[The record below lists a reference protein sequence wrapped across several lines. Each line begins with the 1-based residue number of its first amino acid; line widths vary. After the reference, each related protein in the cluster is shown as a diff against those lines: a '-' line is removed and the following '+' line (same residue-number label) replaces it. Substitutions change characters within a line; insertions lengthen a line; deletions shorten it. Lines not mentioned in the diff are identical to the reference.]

1 MKQLVRDWRKLLS
14 LLLIVALVLQISPV
28 QAFAVGQDESVIEQ
42 TETIA
47 AATEEPAP
55 EATVIGEVEG
65 KREEDVKHFLNSD
78 GSFTAVKYAEP
89 VHYRQTD
96 DAEWVDIDNTL
107 SMHSGSYI
115 PASSPLDVSFADNF
129 GDRTVSVRSQGHEL
143 SWSYL
148 RPDAEITPPDIVE
161 TQELT
166 PADGTETQAL
176 KPIEDAEISI
186 KAQKLEL
193 AAEKAEPY
201 MMPEAVTDGL
211 VYADVFPNVDIEYI
225 LDSVNLKE
233 NLVLKKSGAQNEF
246 VAQYNIGELTA
257 TQVDEQNIELKDA
270 QGTVIFCISAPYMFD
285 AAGQTSNAVSL
296 SILSEADGVLR
307 VKITADKA
315 WLDDEARVYPVKVD
329 PNILE
334 AVQSFDQDATAI
346 YKSATYPD
354 GSLVIG
360 NDKGTTYSK
369 AKAYVKFSLPTL
381 GSGDVVTSGK
391 LCMSQYSDTYGFSA
405 GDVTSLQVNVYKV
418 TSSWTGSSVKK
429 STGYSGLPSIDTT
442 VVDYKNVSLA
452 TANAGEFIKFD
463 VSKTVKQ
470 WYEGATNYGLCLR
483 ADDESAWAVATFV
496 AADNTNISYR
506 KPQLVVTYRSNKGL
520 EGYWTTH
527 EQNLGESGVGYVNDY
542 TGNLVY
548 IAPILSTTG
557 NKMPVSLSLVYNGY
571 QHGSAIDRPD
581 PVGKG
586 WRLNIQEKL
595 TPITKSDELSTK
607 LYNAGYRYIYSDA
620 DGTDHYFYYD
630 KENDKTVDE
639 DGLGLTLTVNSTVSD
654 MEKYVITADAGGK
667 MSFTSSGR
675 LRKVYDDNGSY
686 YKVLF
691 NDNGSISSVVD
702 GAGRKISFTHD
713 SSGRIST
720 IKQPVADNS
729 YRTVTLKYS
738 SWGGLSSIGYPG
750 DRTTSFYYTD
760 SGARLNIVDAI
771 NGNRLKYFYPTAGD
785 AATKSRVT
793 KITEYSSTPNRETG
807 NSLSIDYDGMN
818 RTKFTDNEG
827 RSETYQFDNFGRT
840 VGLIDAAG
848 NGSQY
853 SYNDATEDNTKK
865 NNTLATTG
873 SAQKYAENRLTNHSF
888 ENNLASWDYS
898 SNKVS
903 TDTSKHYLGAKSE
916 KLNPEGLVSQQV
928 SKNASYTYYTSSVY
942 AMGSS
947 DSSRIRLSIYF
958 YDANGNYIKD
968 SSKYTEQDLVGGK
981 WERKQFTFT
990 LVEGASSFRVRY
1002 VNCGTDNIWID
1013 CAQLENGA
1021 AMSAYNLVQNG
1032 GFEDTSSTVWEAFNC
1047 TTGDKYYTGGTYG
1060 RHFYMKGEGSKDKR
1074 LIQKIY
1080 INRPASEVF
1089 LSISGYA
1096 KAESVP
1102 IGDSK
1107 TRKFAISVGF
1117 HFTDGSDSS
1126 YQYISFN
1133 PDYAAGWQYASGTV
1147 GVKDPGS
1154 KTVDYVYLRCCYYQN
1169 ANGANFDRIKMNI
1182 DECGTSYTYDDDG
1195 NLISAKDNA
1204 GRHES
1209 YNYNNASDMTKLTTA
1224 DNKAYKFTYSDKYKH
1239 RMLSATSE
1247 SSGVK
1252 NSFTYDGSG
1261 NLTSTK
1267 VEKSGYAKY
1276 IEQYSTYTDDDNYPA
1291 IVYSDRGYATTY
1303 NFDKYIGTLKS
1314 VKNANNKATTY
1325 VYNANTDRITSVEAG
1340 GSTVTYKYNDKGQL
1354 VSINSPGNETEYTFE
1369 YDKWGN
1375 NKYVKVGNQTLITNG
1390 YEANNGVLK
1399 TQTYG
1404 NNFAV
1409 TYNYDSLK
1417 RETSRVNNDGNSN
1430 VAKYYWTY
1438 NADGNLAKYS
1448 EYNGL
1453 TRSLTY
1459 LYDDIG
1465 RLLQVNGSD
1474 GSYVKTSYD
1483 EFDKSTDLH
1492 YKFNGQRRDV
1502 YFNYYN
1508 MDKLPLNVK
1517 FGTDSK
1523 YIVENN
1529 YDELTR
1535 LKFKTYTIPNTNSKI
1550 NTSYSYVDWSST
1562 PNRTTGTIKGI
1573 DYTFTAGTLSTY
1585 DRLYTYD
1592 KAGNIL
1598 TEGVWTT
1605 DGTKP
1610 VYETYTYDA
1619 KNQLVRHDSVTQ
1631 DCTTTYTYTASGNL
1645 DKKKIYS
1652 YTTGSL
1658 DGVSANK
1665 IFNYEYNKPW
1675 KDELTSYNGES
1686 IEHDEIGNPTSYRG
1700 WTMQWHGRRLAGAEK
1715 DGTSLSFTYD
1725 SEGVRTSKTVGS
1737 TTTQY
1742 LLNGTQILAQKT
1754 GSTTLSFFYDQQGTR
1769 VGMAD
1774 GKNNF
1779 YYYIYNVQG
1788 DVIALADASTGKLAA
1803 TYTYDAWGKIV
1814 KINNQAPEK
1823 VASTNIANLN
1833 PFRYRGYYYD
1843 TETKLYYLQSRYY
1856 DPDVGRFLNADRL
1869 VSTGQGVLG
1878 CNMVAYCGN
1887 NPVMG
1892 VDPTGQLFW
1901 DVLDWGMAALSCNDF
1916 INKPSIQTFG
1926 WLVMDTVSLLPGIP
1940 SLSYARR
1947 GAQMANAAADSW
1959 NLYRKTSSL
1968 GESSAA
1974 LGRTF
1979 ENWYYKENNI
1989 PKGGQQVVHGGKRFD
2004 AVANNTIIELKN
2016 YDWNKYSSY
2025 TSIANRFKKQAN
2037 AYMGFVGQE
2046 VAGQEIKGVMFY
2058 FSSEPPQQIV
2068 NALKDCNVTVDW
2080 VK

>member
-1 MKQLVRDWRKLLS
+1 MKEKTLDWRKVLS

-89 VHYRQTD
+89 VHYRQMD
-96 DAEWVDIDNTL
+96 NAEWEDIDNTL
-107 SMHSGSYI
+107 SIHSGSYT
-115 PASSPLDVSFADNF
+115 PASSPLDVSFADSF

-166 PADGTETQAL
+166 PAEGTETQAL
-176 KPIEDAEISI
+176 KPIEDADISI

-233 NLVLKKSGAQNEF
+233 NIVLKESGAQNEF

-257 TQVDEQNIELKDA
+257 TQVDEQNIELRDA
-270 QGTVIFCISAPYMFD
+270 QGKTIFCISAPYMFD

-296 SILSEADGVLR
+296 SMLSEADGVLR

-346 YKSATYPD
+346 YKSATYPG

-381 GSGDVVTSGK
+381 GSGDVVTSGM
-391 LCMSQYSDTYGFSA
+391 LCMSQYTGKYGFSV

-442 VVDYKNVSLA
+442 VVDYKNVSLK
-452 TANAGEFIKFD
+452 TANAGEFIQFD

-470 WYEGATNYGLCLR
+470 WYEGAANYGLCLR

-595 TPITKSDELSTK
+595 TPITKSGGLNTK
-607 LYNAGYRYIYSDA
+607 LYNMGYRYIYSDA

-630 KENDKTVDE
+630 EKNKKTLDE

-675 LRKVYDDNGSY
+675 LRKVYDDNGNY

-691 NDNGSISSVVD
+691 NDNGSISGVVD

-720 IKQPVADNS
+720 IKQPTGDSS
-729 YRTVTLKYS
+729 YRTVTLNYS
-738 SWGGLSSIGYPG
+738 SWGGLSSISYPG
-750 DRTTSFYYTD
+750 SRTTSFYYTD

-771 NGNRLKYFYPTAGD
+771 NGNRLKYSYPTAGD

-793 KITEYSSTPNRETG
+793 KITEYSSGTPRETG

-818 RTKFTDNEG
+818 RTRFTDNEG

-853 SYNDATEDNTKK
+853 SYNDATEDNKKK

-888 ENNLASWDYS
+888 ENNFTSWDYS
-898 SNKVS
+898 SGKVS

-916 KLNPEGLVSQQV
+916 KLNPEGLVSQKV

-947 DSSRIRLSIYF
+947 DNSRIRLSIYF
-958 YDANGNYIKD
+958 YDANGNYIEG

-990 LVEGASSFRVRY
+990 LADGASSFRVRY

-1032 GFEDTSSTVWEAFNC
+1032 GFEDTSSTVWEAVNC

-1060 RHFYMKGEGSKDKR
+1060 RHFYMKGEGATDKR

-1080 INRPASEVF
+1080 INRPASKVF

-1107 TRKFAISVGF
+1107 TRKFALSVGF

-1224 DNKAYKFTYSDKYKH
+1224 DNKAYSFTYDNTYKH
-1239 RMLSATSE
+1239 RMRSATSE
-1247 SSGVK
+1247 SSGVN
-1252 NSFTYDGSG
+1252 NSFTYDASG
-1261 NLTSTK
+1261 NLTKTRVDNS
-1267 VEKSGYAKY
+1267 SYDKY
-1276 IEQYSTYTDDDNYPA
+1276 IEQYSTYTSDGNYLKELF
-1291 IVYSDRGYATTY
+1291 SDRGYATTY
-1303 NFDKYIGTLKS
+1303 TYNNYKGTL
-1314 VKNANNKATTY
+1314 
-1325 VYNANTDRITSVEAG
+1325 TSVTDA
-1340 GSTVTYKYNDKGQL
+1340 N
-1354 VSINSPGNETEYTFE
+1354 GNETQYSYNDDTDRMTIVEAIDSANKDNNSKVTYIYNKVGQLASISSPGDKTKYYFE
-1369 YDKWGN
+1369 YDNWGKN
-1375 NKYVKVGNQTLITNG
+1375 TKVKVGSQELVSNE
-1390 YEANNGVLK
+1390 YEPNNGHLK
-1399 TQTYG
+1399 TQSYG
-1404 NNFAV
+1404 NNFYV
-1409 TYNYDSLK
+1409 THNYDSLD
-1417 RETSRVNNDGNSN
+1417 RESSRVYNDGNSD

-1438 NADGNLAKYS
+1438 NADGNLARYS
-1448 EYNGL
+1448 ENGN
-1453 TRSLTY
+1453 RVLTY

-1465 RLLQVNGSD
+1465 RLLQVSGND

-1483 EFDKSTDLH
+1483 KFDKSTNLH

-1502 YFNYYN
+1502 YFFY
-1508 MDKLPLNVK
+1508 DKKDNLPESVQ
-1517 FGTDSK
+1517 FGTGSAYTVTNLYDGLTRIYEKDYTLVGSTSGSELKAVYSYKPFDSK
-1523 YIVENN
+1523 V
-1529 YDELTR
+1529 
-1535 LKFKTYTIPNTNSKI
+1535 
-1550 NTSYSYVDWSST
+1550 
-1562 PNRTTGTIKGI
+1562 PNRTTGTIQGI
-1573 DYTFTAGTLSTY
+1573 NYTFTDGGLRTY
-1585 DRLYTYD
+1585 DRWYTYD
-1592 KAGNIL
+1592 HAGNIL
-1598 TEGVWTT
+1598 TEGVWKTNAE
-1605 DGTKP
+1605 KP

-1619 KNQLVRHDSVTQ
+1619 KNQLVKHDSVTLNA
-1631 DCTTTYTYTASGNL
+1631 TFTYTYDVAGNI
-1645 DKKKIYS
+1645 KSKTI
-1652 YTTGSL
+1652 
-1658 DGVSANK
+1658 
-1665 IFNYEYNKPW
+1665 YNKDDGTTSTIDYTYGNSNW
-1675 KDELTSYNGES
+1675 KDELTAYGNEN
-1686 IEHDEIGNPTSYRG
+1686 IEYDAIGNPTLYRG
-1700 WTMQWHGRRLAGAEK
+1700 WTMGWEGRRLMTAGK
-1715 DGTSLSFTYD
+1715 NGTNLSFTYD
-1725 SEGVRTSKTVGS
+1725 SEGIRTSKTVGS
-1737 TTTQY
+1737 TTTKY
-1742 LLNGTQILAQKT
+1742 LLNGTQILAQTTNGK
-1754 GSTTLSFFYDQQGTR
+1754 TLSFFYDQQGNR

-1803 TYTYDAWGKIV
+1803 TYTYDAWGKCTV
-1814 KINNQAPEK
+1814 KNATGFTIGTE
-1823 VASTNIANLN
+1823 N

-1843 TETKLYYLQSRYY
+1843 SETGLYYLQSRYY
-1856 DPDVGRFLNADRL
+1856 DAETGRFINADGFISTD
-1869 VSTGQGVLG
+1869 VSGVLSTNMFAYCENNPVIRVDVLG
-1878 CNMVAYCGN
+1878 CCWYGSDGKWHHDNWEYLYGYERKPEPAKNIGTTSSGKNVYVGSDGDYAASSNSVKVVDSRKQDDPNIKIIESFRVNERTEMIEISSMLLAYNDENPSIPSWNRTLNSMVIEWDIHNKVYDMGYARDSTADVDLN
-1887 NPVMG
+1887 NKDEG
-1892 VDPTGQLFW
+1892 KGWL
-1901 DVLDWGMAALSCNDF
+1901 DF
-1916 INKPSIQTFG
+1916 IWERGIKP
-1926 WLVMDTVSLLPGIP
+1926 
-1940 SLSYARR
+1940 
-1947 GAQMANAAADSW
+1947 
-1959 NLYRKTSSL
+1959 
-1968 GESSAA
+1968 
-1974 LGRTF
+1974 
-1979 ENWYYKENNI
+1979 
-1989 PKGGQQVVHGGKRFD
+1989 
-2004 AVANNTIIELKN
+2004 
-2016 YDWNKYSSY
+2016 
-2025 TSIANRFKKQAN
+2025 
-2037 AYMGFVGQE
+2037 
-2046 VAGQEIKGVMFY
+2046 
-2058 FSSEPPQQIV
+2058 
-2068 NALKDCNVTVDW
+2068 
-2080 VK
+2080 

>member
-1 MKQLVRDWRKLLS
+1 MKEKTLDWRKVLS

-96 DAEWVDIDNTL
+96 EAEWVDIDNTL
-107 SMHSGSYI
+107 SMHSGSYT

-166 PADGTETQAL
+166 PAEGTETQAF
-176 KPIEDAEISI
+176 KPIEDADISI

-233 NLVLKKSGAQNEF
+233 NIVLKKSGAQNEF

-257 TQVDEQNIELKDA
+257 TQVDEQNIELRDE
-270 QGTVIFCISAPYMFD
+270 QGKTIFCISAPYMFD

-296 SILSEADGVLR
+296 DILSEADGVLR

-346 YKSATYPD
+346 YKSATYPG

-381 GSGDVVTSGK
+381 GSGDVVTSGM
-391 LCMSQYSDTYGFSA
+391 LCMSQYSSTYGFSA

-429 STGYSGLPSIDTT
+429 STGYSGLPSVDTT

-452 TANAGEFIKFD
+452 TANADEFIKFD

-520 EGYWTTH
+520 ESYWTTH

-595 TPITKSDELSTK
+595 TPITKSGGLNTK
-607 LYNAGYRYIYSDA
+607 LYDMGYRYIYSDA

-630 KENDKTVDE
+630 EKNKKTLDE

-675 LRKVYDDNGSY
+675 LRKVYDDNGNY

-691 NDNGSISSVVD
+691 NDNGSISGVVD

-720 IKQPVADNS
+720 IKQPTGNSS
-729 YRTVTLKYS
+729 YRTVTLNYS
-738 SWGGLSSIGYPG
+738 SWGGLSSISYPG
-750 DRTTSFYYTD
+750 SRTTSFYYTD

-771 NGNRLKYFYPTAGD
+771 NGNRLKYSYPTAGD

-793 KITEYSSTPNRETG
+793 KITEYSSGTPRETG

-818 RTKFTDNEG
+818 RTRFTDNEG

-888 ENNLASWDYS
+888 ENNLTSWDYS
-898 SNKVS
+898 SGKVS
-903 TDTSKHYLGAKSE
+903 TDTSKHHLGAKSE
-916 KLNPEGLVSQQV
+916 KLNPEGLVSQKV

-947 DSSRIRLSIYF
+947 DNSRIRLSIYF
-958 YDANGNYIKD
+958 YDANGNYIEG

-990 LVEGASSFRVRY
+990 LADGASSFRVRY

-1032 GFEDTSSTVWEAFNC
+1032 GFEDTSSTVWEAINC

-1060 RHFYMKGEGSKDKR
+1060 RHFYMKGEGATDKR

-1080 INRPASEVF
+1080 INRSASEVF

-1107 TRKFAISVGF
+1107 TRKFALSVGF

-1169 ANGANFDRIKMNI
+1169 ANGANFDRIKVNI

-1224 DNKAYKFTYSDKYKH
+1224 DNKAYKFTYSDTYKH

-1252 NSFTYDGSG
+1252 NSFTYDASG
-1261 NLTSTK
+1261 NLTKTR
-1267 VEKSGYAKY
+1267 VDKSGYAKY
-1276 IEQYSTYTDDDNYPA
+1276 IEQGSTYTSNGNYLA
-1291 IVYSDRGYATTY
+1291 TSTAANGYSTTY
-1303 NFDKYIGTLKS
+1303 TYNAYKGTLEK
-1314 VKNANNKATTY
+1314 VIDANNKTTSY
-1325 VYNANTDRITSVEAG
+1325 TYDGNTDRMKTVTSS
-1340 GSTVTYKYNDKGQL
+1340 GSTVTYTYKNNGQL
-1354 VSINSPGNETEYTFE
+1354 TSIKSPGSSPTYNFV

-1375 NKYVKVGNQTLITNG
+1375 NTEVKVGSQTLVTNT
-1390 YEANNGVLK
+1390 YKSNNGLL
-1399 TQTYG
+1399 TQQKYG
-1404 NNFAV
+1404 NEFTV
-1409 TYNYDSLK
+1409 GHNYDSLD
-1417 RETSRVNNDGNSN
+1417 RETSRSYNG
-1430 VAKYYWTY
+1430 ATKFYWTY
-1438 NADGNLAKYS
+1438 NADGNLARYS
-1448 EYNGL
+1448 ENGN
-1453 TRSLTY
+1453 RVLTY

-1465 RLLQVNGSD
+1465 RLLQVSGND

-1483 EFDKSTDLH
+1483 ELDKSTDLH

-1508 MDKLPLNVK
+1508 MDNLPLNVK

-1523 YIVENN
+1523 YIIENN

-1550 NTSYSYVDWSST
+1550 NTSYSYVDWSGNNSD
-1562 PNRTTGTIKGI
+1562 RTTGTVRGI
-1573 DYTFTAGTLSTY
+1573 DYTYVAEGLSTH
-1585 DRLYTYD
+1585 DRWYTYD
-1592 KAGNIL
+1592 NVGNIL
-1598 TEGVWTT
+1598 TEKVWTS
-1605 DGTKP
+1605 DDTKP
-1610 VYETYTYDA
+1610 LREKYTYDA
-1619 KNQLVRHDSVTQ
+1619 KNQLVRHDSATLKA
-1631 DCTTTYTYTASGNL
+1631 TYTYAYDAGGNITE
-1645 DKKKIYS
+1645 KRTYA
-1652 YTTGSL
+1652 YTTGDL
-1658 DGVSANK
+1658 TGKTPTETINYTYGNSA
-1665 IFNYEYNKPW
+1665 W
-1675 KDELTSYNGES
+1675 GDELTSYKGEN
-1686 IEHDEIGNPTSYRG
+1686 IEYDAIGNPTTYRG
-1700 WTMQWHGRRLAGAEK
+1700 WGMTWQGRQLTKAVK
-1715 DGTSLSFTYD
+1715 DKTVTFTYD
-1725 SEGVRTSKTVGS
+1725 SEGIRTSKSDGTN
-1737 TTTQY
+1737 TTKY

-1754 GSTTLSFFYDQQGTR
+1754 GSTTLSFFYDQQGNR

-1774 GKNNF
+1774 GSNHF

-1788 DVIALADASTGKLAA
+1788 DVIALADASTGKLVV
-1803 TYTYDAWGKIV
+1803 TYTYDAWGKLMEL
-1814 KINNQAPEK
+1814 KD
-1823 VASTNIANLN
+1823 TTANSVGTLN

-1856 DPDVGRFLNADRL
+1856 DPEVGRFINADAFA
-1869 VSTGQGVLG
+1869 STDISGVLST
-1878 CNMVAYCGN
+1878 NMFAYCENRPTIGS
-1887 NPVMG
+1887 
-1892 VDPTGQLFW
+1892 DPTGEWVHLAIGAAVGVASLYIS
-1901 DVLDWGMAALSCNDF
+1901 DVLFNLANGESFAS
-1916 INKPSIQTFG
+1916 
-1926 WLVMDTVSLLPGIP
+1926 SLT
-1940 SLSYARR
+1940 
-1947 GAQMANAAADSW
+1947 
-1959 NLYRKTSSL
+1959 KTSSL
-1968 GESSAA
+1968 SDYCVAAASGALSATGIGAIGSS
-1974 LGRTF
+1974 
-1979 ENWYYKENNI
+1979 
-1989 PKGGQQVVHGGKRFD
+1989 
-2004 AVANNTIIELKN
+2004 
-2016 YDWNKYSSY
+2016 
-2025 TSIANRFKKQAN
+2025 
-2037 AYMGFVGQE
+2037 
-2046 VAGQEIKGVMFY
+2046 
-2058 FSSEPPQQIV
+2058 IV
-2068 NALKDCNVTVDW
+2068 NASISGTAYMVNEYANGRNPDVVQMGKTMLESGVSALIGGKGADGKKLTGIYKTSKLKLKTAVSNKKTNMYKEKIKTVRKSAIKSSISTFLGNL
-2080 VK
+2080 VSVFRNRN

>member
-1 MKQLVRDWRKLLS
+1 MKQLVRDWRKVLS

-96 DAEWVDIDNTL
+96 EAEWVDIDNTL
-107 SMHSGSYI
+107 SIHSGSYT
-115 PASSPLDVSFADNF
+115 PASSPLDVSFADSF

-166 PADGTETQAL
+166 PAEGTDTQAL

-233 NLVLKKSGAQNEF
+233 NIVLKESGAQNEF

-257 TQVDEQNIELKDA
+257 TQVDEQNIELRDE
-270 QGTVIFCISAPYMFD
+270 QGKTIFCISAPYMFD

-296 SILSEADGVLR
+296 DILSEADGVLR

-360 NDKGTTYSK
+360 NDKGNTYSK

-381 GSGDVVTSGK
+381 GSGDVVTSGM
-391 LCMSQYSDTYGFSA
+391 LCMSQYTGKYGFSV

-442 VVDYKNVSLA
+442 VVDYKNVSLK
-452 TANAGEFIKFD
+452 TANAGEFIQFD

-595 TPITKSDELSTK
+595 TPITKSGGLNTK
-607 LYNAGYRYIYSDA
+607 LYNMGYRYIYSDA

-630 KENDKTVDE
+630 EKNKKTLDE
-639 DGLGLTLTVNSTVSD
+639 DGLGLTLKVNSTVSD

-675 LRKVYDDNGSY
+675 LRKVYDDNGNY

-691 NDNGSISSVVD
+691 NDNGSISGVVD

-713 SSGRIST
+713 SNGRIST
-720 IKQPVADNS
+720 IKQPTGNSS
-729 YRTVTLKYS
+729 YRTVTLNYS
-738 SWGGLSSIGYPG
+738 SWGGLSSISYPG
-750 DRTTSFYYTD
+750 SRTTSFYYTD

-771 NGNRLKYFYPTAGD
+771 NGNRLKYSYPTAGD

-793 KITEYSSTPNRETG
+793 KITEYSSGTPRETG
-807 NSLSIDYDGMN
+807 NSLSIDYNGMN
-818 RTKFTDNEG
+818 RTRFKDNKE

-853 SYNDATEDNTKK
+853 SYNDATEDNKKK

-888 ENNLASWDYS
+888 ENNLTSWDYS
-898 SNKVS
+898 SGKVS

-916 KLNPEGLVSQQV
+916 KLNPEGLVSQKV
-928 SKNASYTYYTSSVY
+928 SKNSSYTYYTSSVY

-947 DSSRIRLSIYF
+947 DNSRIRLSIYF
-958 YDANGNYIKD
+958 YDANGNYIEG

-990 LVEGASSFRVRY
+990 LADGASSFRVRY

-1032 GFEDTSSTVWEAFNC
+1032 GFEDTSSTVWEAVNC

-1060 RHFYMKGEGSKDKR
+1060 RHFYMKGEGATDKR

-1080 INRPASEVF
+1080 INRPASKVF

-1107 TRKFAISVGF
+1107 TRKFALSVGF

-1224 DNKAYKFTYSDKYKH
+1224 DNKAYKFTYSDTYKH

-1252 NSFTYDGSG
+1252 NSFEYDGSG
-1261 NLTSTK
+1261 NLTKTR
-1267 VEKSGYAKY
+1267 VDKSGYAKC
-1276 IEQYSTYTDDDNYPA
+1276 IEQYSEYTSNGNYLTKS
-1291 IVYSDRGYATTY
+1291 YSDRGYGTTY
-1303 NFDKYIGTLKS
+1303 NYDAYKGTLNS
-1314 VKNANNKATTY
+1314 VTDANDKTTSY
-1325 VYNANTDRITSVEAG
+1325 TYDGNTDRMKTVTSS
-1340 GSTVTYKYNDKGQL
+1340 GSTVTYTYKNNGQL
-1354 VSINSPGNETEYTFE
+1354 TSIKSPGENSIYYFV

-1375 NKYVKVGNQTLITNG
+1375 NTEVKVGSQTLATNT
-1390 YEANNGVLK
+1390 YKSSNGLLE
-1399 TQTYG
+1399 QQEYG
-1404 NNFAV
+1404 NGFKV
-1409 TYNYDSLK
+1409 GHVYDYLD
-1417 RETSRVNNDGNSN
+1417 RETSRSYNG
-1430 VAKYYWTY
+1430 ATKFYWTY
-1438 NADGNLAKYS
+1438 NADGNLARYS
-1448 EYNGL
+1448 ENGN
-1453 TRSLTY
+1453 RVLTY

-1465 RLLQVNGSD
+1465 RLLQVSGND

-1483 EFDKSTDLH
+1483 KLDKSTDLH

-1502 YFNYYN
+1502 YFHYS
-1508 MDKLPLNVK
+1508 DKDNLPLDVK

-1535 LKFKTYTIPNTNSKI
+1535 LKFKTYTIPSTGSKI
-1550 NTSYSYVDWSST
+1550 NTSYSYVDWSGNNSD
-1562 PNRTTGTIKGI
+1562 RTTGTVRGI
-1573 DYTFTAGTLSTY
+1573 DYTYVAEGLSTH
-1585 DRLYTYD
+1585 DRWYTYD
-1592 KAGNIL
+1592 NVGNIL
-1598 TEGVWTT
+1598 TECSWISSSS
-1605 DGTKP
+1605 KP
-1610 VYETYTYDA
+1610 VQESYTYDA

-1631 DCTTTYTYTASGNL
+1631 NCTITYAYDAGGNITT
-1645 DKKKIYS
+1645 KKIYA
-1652 YTTGSL
+1652 YTTDSL
-1658 DGVSANK
+1658 TGKAPTETINYTYGNSA
-1665 IFNYEYNKPW
+1665 W
-1675 KDELTSYNGES
+1675 KDELTSYKGEA
-1686 IEHDEIGNPTSYRG
+1686 IEYDKIGNPTLYRG
-1700 WTMQWHGRRLAGAEK
+1700 WGMTWQGRQLVKAEK
-1715 DGTSLSFTYD
+1715 DKKLSFTYD

-1737 TTTQY
+1737 TTTKY
-1742 LLNGTQILAQKT
+1742 LLNGTQILAQTTNGKT
-1754 GSTTLSFFYDQQGTR
+1754 L
-1769 VGMAD
+1769 
-1774 GKNNF
+1774 
-1779 YYYIYNVQG
+1779 
-1788 DVIALADASTGKLAA
+1788 
-1803 TYTYDAWGKIV
+1803 
-1814 KINNQAPEK
+1814 
-1823 VASTNIANLN
+1823 
-1833 PFRYRGYYYD
+1833 
-1843 TETKLYYLQSRYY
+1843 
-1856 DPDVGRFLNADRL
+1856 
-1869 VSTGQGVLG
+1869 
-1878 CNMVAYCGN
+1878 
-1887 NPVMG
+1887 
-1892 VDPTGQLFW
+1892 
-1901 DVLDWGMAALSCNDF
+1901 
-1916 INKPSIQTFG
+1916 
-1926 WLVMDTVSLLPGIP
+1926 
-1940 SLSYARR
+1940 
-1947 GAQMANAAADSW
+1947 
-1959 NLYRKTSSL
+1959 
-1968 GESSAA
+1968 
-1974 LGRTF
+1974 
-1979 ENWYYKENNI
+1979 
-1989 PKGGQQVVHGGKRFD
+1989 
-2004 AVANNTIIELKN
+2004 
-2016 YDWNKYSSY
+2016 
-2025 TSIANRFKKQAN
+2025 
-2037 AYMGFVGQE
+2037 
-2046 VAGQEIKGVMFY
+2046 
-2058 FSSEPPQQIV
+2058 
-2068 NALKDCNVTVDW
+2068 
-2080 VK
+2080 

>member
-1 MKQLVRDWRKLLS
+1 MKQLVRDWRKVLS

-47 AATEEPAP
+47 DATEEPAP

-89 VHYRQTD
+89 VHYRQMD
-96 DAEWVDIDNTL
+96 NAEWEDIDNTL
-107 SMHSGSYI
+107 SIHSGSYT
-115 PASSPLDVSFADNF
+115 PASSPLDVSFADSF

-161 TQELT
+161 TQELI
-166 PADGTETQAL
+166 PAEGTDTQAL

-233 NLVLKKSGAQNEF
+233 NIVLKKSGAQNEF

-257 TQVDEQNIELKDA
+257 TQVDEQNIELRDA

-296 SILSEADGVLR
+296 DILSEADGVLR

-346 YKSATYPD
+346 YKSATYPG

-381 GSGDVVTSGK
+381 GSGDVVTSGM
-391 LCMSQYSDTYGFSA
+391 LCMSQYSSTYGFSA

-442 VVDYKNVSLA
+442 VVDYKNVSLK
-452 TANAGEFIKFD
+452 TANAGEFIQFD

-595 TPITKSDELSTK
+595 TPITKSGGLNTK
-607 LYNAGYRYIYSDA
+607 LYNMGYRYIYSDA

-630 KENDKTVDE
+630 EKNKKTLDE
-639 DGLGLTLTVNSTVSD
+639 DGLGLTLKVNSTVSD

-675 LRKVYDDNGSY
+675 LRKVYDDNGNY

-691 NDNGSISSVVD
+691 NDNGSISGVVD

-720 IKQPVADNS
+720 IKQPLSDSS
-729 YRTVTLKYS
+729 YRTVTLNYS
-738 SWGGLSSIGYPG
+738 SWGGLSSISYPG
-750 DRTTSFYYTD
+750 SRTTSFYYTD

-771 NGNRLKYFYPTAGD
+771 NGNRLKYSYPTAGD

-793 KITEYSSTPNRETG
+793 KITEYSSGTTRETG

-818 RTKFTDNEG
+818 RTRFTDNEG

-853 SYNDATEDNTKK
+853 SYNDATEDNKKK

-888 ENNLASWDYS
+888 ENNFTSWDYS
-898 SNKVS
+898 SGKVS
-903 TDTSKHYLGAKSE
+903 TDTSQHYLGAKSE
-916 KLNPEGLVSQQV
+916 KLNPEGLVSQKV
-928 SKNASYTYYTSSVY
+928 SKSSSYTYYTSSVY

-947 DSSRIRLSIYF
+947 DNSRIRLSIYF
-958 YDANGNYIKD
+958 YDANGNYIEG
-968 SSKYTEQDLVGGK
+968 SSKYTEQDLAGGK

-990 LVEGASSFRVRY
+990 LAEGASSFRVRY

-1032 GFEDTSSTVWEAFNC
+1032 GFEDTSSTVWEAINC

-1102 IGDSK
+1102 IGDSE
-1107 TRKFAISVGF
+1107 TRKFALSVGF

-1147 GVKDPGS
+1147 GVKDPGD
-1154 KTVDYVYLRCCYYQN
+1154 KIVDYVYLRCCYYRN
-1169 ANGANFDRIKMNI
+1169 ANGANFDRIKVNI
-1182 DECGTSYTYDDDG
+1182 DECGTSYTYDNDG

-1209 YNYNNASDMTKLTTA
+1209 YSYNSDNELENFVTA
-1224 DNKAYKFTYSDKYKH
+1224 DNKEFNFDYDTVKKH
-1239 RMLSATSE
+1239 RLVNAASV
-1247 SSGVK
+1247 SSGIK
-1252 NSFTYDGSG
+1252 NSFDYDASG
-1261 NLTSTK
+1261 NTTK
-1267 VEKSGYAKY
+1267 IRIDKSGYDKY
-1276 IEQYSTYTDDDNYPA
+1276 IEQYTTYTTDGNYLSKS
-1291 IVYSDRGYATTY
+1291 YSDRGYATTY
-1303 NFDKYIGTLKS
+1303 DYDTYKGTLKS
-1314 VKNANNKATTY
+1314 VTDANGKVTSY
-1325 VYNANTDRITSVEAG
+1325 EYDANTDYVTKATADDS
-1340 GSTVTYKYNDKGQL
+1340 SVTYSYNNKGQL
-1354 VSINSPGNETEYTFE
+1354 TSIKSPGDSPAYNFV

-1375 NKYVKVGNQTLITNG
+1375 NTVIKVGTQVLVTNT
-1390 YEANNGVLK
+1390 YKPNNGAIE

-1404 NNFAV
+1404 NNAV
-1409 TYNYDSLK
+1409 IKYNFDNLD
-1417 RETSRVNNDGNSN
+1417 REISRVYNNN
-1430 VAKYYWTY
+1430 KRFYWTY
-1438 NADGNLAKYS
+1438 GADGNLSRYS
-1448 EYNGL
+1448 EWLYDPVAQQETFL
-1453 TRSLTY
+1453 RSLNY
-1459 LYDDIG
+1459 LYDGMG
-1465 RLLQVNGSD
+1465 RLLQVNDSD
-1474 GSYVKTSYD
+1474 GSYIKTSYG
-1483 EFDKSTDLH
+1483 ETDLPSSLH

-1502 YFNYYN
+1502 YFHYS
-1508 MDKLPLNVK
+1508 DKDNLPLDVK
-1517 FGTDSK
+1517 FGTGSA
-1523 YIVENN
+1523 YAVSNL
-1529 YDELTR
+1529 YDGLTR
-1535 LKFKTYTIPNTNSKI
+1535 VYEKDYTLVG
-1550 NTSYSYVDWSST
+1550 NTSNSELKAEYSYVDWSST
-1562 PNRTTGTIKGI
+1562 PDRTTGTVRGI
-1573 DYTFTAGTLSTY
+1573 NYTFADGGLKTH
-1585 DRLYTYD
+1585 DRWYTYD

-1598 TEGVWTT
+1598 TENRWISSTS
-1605 DGTKP
+1605 KP
-1610 VYETYTYDA
+1610 VQESYTYDA

-1631 DCTTTYTYTASGNL
+1631 NCTITYSYDAGGNITAKKTYA
-1645 DKKKIYS
+1645 

-1658 DGVSANK
+1658 DNVAATNTVNYTYGNSA
-1665 IFNYEYNKPW
+1665 W
-1675 KDELTSYNGES
+1675 KDELTAYNGETIS
-1686 IEHDEIGNPTSYRG
+1686 YDAIGNPTTYRG
-1700 WTMQWHGRRLAGAEK
+1700 WAMAWYGRQLESASK
-1715 DGTSLSFTYD
+1715 DGTNLSFGYNAD
-1725 SEGVRTSKTVGS
+1725 GIRLSKTVGS

-1742 LLNGTQILAQKT
+1742 LINGTQILAQKT
-1754 GSTTLSFFYDQQGTR
+1754 GSTILSFFYDQQGNR

-1774 GKNNF
+1774 GSNNF
-1779 YYYIYNVQG
+1779 YYYLYNIQG
-1788 DVIALADASTGKLAA
+1788 DVVALADASTGKLVA
-1803 TYTYDAWGKIV
+1803 TYTYDAWGKCTV
-1814 KINNQAPEK
+1814 TN
-1823 VASTNIANLN
+1823 ASGYTIGTQN

-1843 TETKLYYLQSRYY
+1843 TETGLYYLNSRYY
-1856 DPDVGRFLNADRL
+1856 DPEVGRLLNADVAFGANQDV
-1869 VSTGQGVLG
+1869 VSYNLF
-1878 CNMVAYCGN
+1878 AYCSN
-1887 NPVMG
+1887 NVTNYA
-1892 VDPTGQLFW
+1892 DPTGEVAISIPTFVASYGTGLS
-1901 DVLDWGMAALSCNDF
+1901 GAALIAKLTSYAAMVFPYLVWGIAAVVAVAATAYVAYNIYLHSTKTLSDVKSKRPRPDARVYQLAYVNSKGEIIRLPGKMNYKEAVKALCGSAAVNMLSKSHKNHWG
-1916 INKPSIQTFG
+1916 IYTSSQAHAKALAVTFG
-1926 WLVMDTVSLLPGIP
+1926 G
-1940 SLSYARR
+1940 
-1947 GAQMANAAADSW
+1947 
-1959 NLYRKTSSL
+1959 RKRP
-1968 GESSAA
+1968 E
-1974 LGRTF
+1974 
-1979 ENWYYKENNI
+1979 
-1989 PKGGQQVVHGGKRFD
+1989 VHGNRYYAHYHDAGHNFHVWYGGK
-2004 AVANNTIIELKN
+2004 I
-2016 YDWNKYSSY
+2016 KY
-2025 TSIANRFKKQAN
+2025 
-2037 AYMGFVGQE
+2037 
-2046 VAGQEIKGVMFY
+2046 
-2058 FSSEPPQQIV
+2058 
-2068 NALKDCNVTVDW
+2068 
-2080 VK
+2080 

>member
-1 MKQLVRDWRKLLS
+1 MKQLVRDWRKVLS

-96 DAEWVDIDNTL
+96 EAEWVDIDNTL
-107 SMHSGSYI
+107 SMHSGSYT
-115 PASSPLDVSFADNF
+115 PVSSPLDVSFADSF
-129 GDRTVSVRSQGHEL
+129 GDRTVSVRSQGHKL

-166 PADGTETQAL
+166 PAEGTDTQAL
-176 KPIEDAEISI
+176 KPMEDAEISI

-233 NLVLKKSGAQNEF
+233 NIVLKKSGAQNEF

-285 AAGQTSNAVSL
+285 AAGQTSDDVSL
-296 SILSEADGVLR
+296 NILSEADGVLR

-381 GSGDVVTSGK
+381 GSGDVVTSGM
-391 LCMSQYSDTYGFSA
+391 LCMSQYSDTYGFSV

-442 VVDYKNVSLA
+442 VVDYKNVSLK
-452 TANAGEFIKFD
+452 TANAGKFIQFD

-595 TPITKSDELSTK
+595 TPITKSGGLNTK
-607 LYNAGYRYIYSDA
+607 LYNMGYRYIYSDA

-630 KENDKTVDE
+630 EDKKKTLDE

-675 LRKVYDDNGSY
+675 LRKVYDDNGNY

-729 YRTVTLKYS
+729 YRTVTLNYS
-738 SWGGLSSIGYPG
+738 SWGGLSSISYPG
-750 DRTTSFYYTD
+750 DRKTSFYYTD

-793 KITEYSSTPNRETG
+793 KITEYSSGTTRETG

-853 SYNDATEDNTKK
+853 SYTDSSNKKK

-888 ENNLASWDYS
+888 ENNLTSWDYS
-898 SNKVS
+898 SGKVS
-903 TDTSKHYLGAKSE
+903 NDTSKHYLGAKSE
-916 KLNPEGLVSQQV
+916 KLNPEGLVSQKV

-990 LVEGASSFRVRY
+990 LVDGAASFRVRY

-1047 TTGDKYYTGGTYG
+1047 TTSDKYYTGGTYG

-1224 DNKAYKFTYSDKYKH
+1224 DNKAYKFTYSDTYKH

-1261 NLTSTK
+1261 NLTKTR
-1267 VEKSGYAKY
+1267 VDKSGYAKY
-1276 IEQYSTYTDDDNYPA
+1276 IEQSSTYTSNGNYLA
-1291 IVYSDRGYATTY
+1291 TSTAANGYSTTY
-1303 NFDKYIGTLKS
+1303 TYNPYKGTLTS
-1314 VKNANNKATTY
+1314 VKDANDKTTTY
-1325 VYNANTDRITSVEAG
+1325 TYDGNTDRMKTVTSG
-1340 GSTVTYKYNDKGQL
+1340 GSTVEYTYNDNGQL
-1354 VSINSPGNETEYTFE
+1354 TSIQSPGSSPTYNFV

-1375 NKYVKVGNQTLITNG
+1375 NTEVKVGSQILVTNT
-1390 YEANNGVLK
+1390 YKSNNGLL
-1399 TQTYG
+1399 TQQKYG
-1404 NNFAV
+1404 NEFTV
-1409 TYNYDSLK
+1409 GHNYDSLD
-1417 RETSRVNNDGNSN
+1417 RETSRSYNGTT
-1430 VAKYYWTY
+1430 KFYWTY
-1438 NADGNLAKYS
+1438 NADGNLARYS
-1448 EYNGL
+1448 ENGN
-1453 TRSLTY
+1453 RVLTY

-1465 RLLQVNGSD
+1465 RLLQVSGND

-1483 EFDKSTDLH
+1483 ELDKSTDLH

-1502 YFNYYN
+1502 YFHYS
-1508 MDKLPLNVK
+1508 DKDNLPLDVK
-1517 FGTDSK
+1517 FGTGTA
-1523 YIVENN
+1523 YAVTNL
-1529 YDELTR
+1529 YDGLTR
-1535 LKFKTYTIPNTNSKI
+1535 VYEKDYTLVGNTSNSKLKAE
-1550 NTSYSYVDWSST
+1550 YSYVDWSGDKSD
-1562 PNRTTGTIKGI
+1562 RTTGTVRGI
-1573 DYTFTAGTLSTY
+1573 NYTFAANGLSTH
-1585 DRLYTYD
+1585 DRWYTYD
-1592 KAGNIL
+1592 NVGNIL
-1598 TEGVWTT
+1598 TECRWISSSS
-1605 DGTKP
+1605 KP
-1610 VYETYTYDA
+1610 VQESYTYDA

-1631 DCTTTYTYTASGNL
+1631 NCTITYAYDAGGNITS
-1645 DKKKIYS
+1645 KKIYA
-1652 YTTGSL
+1652 YTTDSL
-1658 DGVSANK
+1658 TGKAPTETINYTYGNSA
-1665 IFNYEYNKPW
+1665 W
-1675 KDELTSYNGES
+1675 KDELTSYKGEA
-1686 IEHDEIGNPTSYRG
+1686 IEYDKIGNPTLYRG
-1700 WTMQWHGRRLAGAEK
+1700 WGMTWQGRQLATAEK
-1715 DGTSLSFTYD
+1715 GGKTLNYTYD
-1725 SEGVRTSKTVGS
+1725 SEGIRTSKSDGTN
-1737 TTTQY
+1737 TTKY

-1754 GSTTLSFFYDQQGTR
+1754 GSTTLSFFYDQQGNR
-1769 VGMAD
+1769 VAMAD
-1774 GKNNF
+1774 GSNKF

-1788 DVIALADASTGKLAA
+1788 DVIALADASTGKLVV
-1803 TYTYDAWGKIV
+1803 TYTYDAWGKLV
-1814 KINNQAPEK
+1814 KLEDN
-1823 VASTNIANLN
+1823 TANSVGSQN

-1843 TETKLYYLQSRYY
+1843 TETSLYYLQSRYY
-1856 DPDVGRFLNADRL
+1856 DPEVGRFINADAFT
-1869 VSTGQGVLG
+1869 STDISSPLST
-1878 CNMVAYCGN
+1878 NMFAYCEN
-1887 NPVMG
+1887 NPVMRE
-1892 VDPTGQLFW
+1892 DSTGEIFKQIIKGAI
-1901 DVLDWGMAALSCNDF
+1901 VG
-1916 INKPSIQTFG
+1916 G
-1926 WLVMDTVSLLPGIP
+1926 TVSAICTL
-1940 SLSYARR
+1940 
-1947 GAQMANAAADSW
+1947 
-1959 NLYRKTSSL
+1959 
-1968 GESSAA
+1968 
-1974 LGRTF
+1974 
-1979 ENWYYKENNI
+1979 
-1989 PKGGQQVVHGGKRFD
+1989 VHGGTTKEALIAFRDGAIEGALSEVKKPFKKVVA
-2004 AVANNTIIELKN
+2004 AVETVRTVARCRKAGASWGASLFAGATTL
-2016 YDWNKYSSY
+2016 YSSMFY
-2025 TSIANRFKKQAN
+2025 TSEKVSNYVLGFGMSLMSSGIESQIKKNANRRHKSLVKITYNNSGNQKKQ
-2037 AYMGFVGQE
+2037 YRF
-2046 VAGQEIKGVMFY
+2046 AGG
-2058 FSSEPPQQIV
+2058 PR
-2068 NALKDCNVTVDW
+2068 
-2080 VK
+2080 